1 VSRISLAGTILKWG
15 LGPAAVMVL
24 AAALGESQRSDRK
37 GTLAERTASLP
48 DAELRKLEALPS
60 AALANA
66 TWAFGDRDAVRA
78 MARVELD
85 RIPGGPERA
94 QVLLRLALVDDNLDG
109 QAALIAQ
116 ACVADPRTCDQP
128 GQAAA
133 LEAKQRFV
141 APGNRL
147 PLSLLEGGHPPIPR

>member
-1 VSRISLAGTILKWG
+1 MRKPSLARTVLTWA
-15 LGPAAVMVL
+15 LGPAAVTVL
-24 AAALGESQRSDRK
+24 AAELGESQRADRK

-48 DAELRKLEALPS
+48 DAELRKLEAVP
-60 AALANA
+60 AATLANA
-66 TWAFGDRDAVRA
+66 TWVLGSRDAVRA
-78 MARVELD
+78 MIRTELD
-85 RIPGGPERA
+85 RLPEGPERA
-94 QVLLRLALVDDNLDG
+94 RVLLRLALVDDNFDG

-116 ACVADPRTCDQP
+116 ACAADPRTCDQP

-133 LEAKQRFV
+133 LEAKQRLV